1 MEFLSRKKMARD
13 DRVTFYQGMAQET
26 NVADRRH
33 VSARGHVSALQCPLT
48 NLGYLQLHM
57 QHQKNKLM
65 QSHGRVKN
73 VADHWCEKGHILL
86 CLEGEFHTELKDGR
100 TVRIGRGMTYE
111 VADGAQPQRSL
122 SPRGAKLFIVD

>member
-1 MEFLSRKKMARD
+1 MEFLSKKMARD

-48 NLGYLQLHM
+48 NLGYLQLH
-57 QHQKNKLM
+57 L

-73 VADHWCEKGHILL
+73 VAAHWCEKGHILL
-86 CLEGEFHTELKDGR
+86 CLEGEL
-100 TVRIGRGMTYE
+100 
-111 VADGAQPQRSL
+111 DGAQPRRSL